1 MVGEAQP
8 NVFLTISMSKRILL
22 TVIIILIAIPVF
34 AETAETEVSFNL
46 DVEDRIVLTVLDAS
60 KVEVT
65 PKIINWFEHYEHVLS
80 GKFYYVYFYLKL
92 NIVTGHRLKL
102 SISTIGPM
110 KDKAEQVPDT
120 VDFTLSYLETTT
132 DGSSSYDNLEELQ
145 SAYATIFN
153 ASDYGAKDLFKVCT
167 ENILQETN
175 TSTFFYFQV
184 FDSDLEGKA
193 ITTYR
198 TYLTLTA
205 VTV

>member
-1 MVGEAQP
+1 MTKRALLIFIV
-8 NVFLTISMSKRILL
+8 LLITIPL
-22 TVIIILIAIPVF
+22 F
-34 AETAETEVSFNL
+34 AETSETEIYFNL
-46 DVEDRIVLTVLDAS
+46 DVVDRIELTVLDAS
-60 KVEVT
+60 EDEV
-65 PKIINWFEHYEHVLS
+65 PSKIINWFEHYEHVLS
-80 GKFYYVYFYLKL
+80 GKFYYVNFYLKL
-92 NIVTGHRLKL
+92 NIVTGHRLEL
-102 SISTIGPM
+102 SISTTGAM
-110 KDKAEQVPDT
+110 TDKAEQVPDK
-120 VDFTLSYLETTT
+120 VDFTLSYLQTTT

-145 SAYATIFN
+145 TAYATLFN

-205 VTV
+205 TTV

>member
-1 MVGEAQP
+1 MTKHI
-8 NVFLTISMSKRILL
+8 FLITIILL
-22 TVIIILIAIPVF
+22 LAIPLF
-34 AETAETEVSFNL
+34 AEASETEVYFSL
-46 DVEDRIVLTVLDAS
+46 DVEDRILLTVLDAS
-60 KVEVT
+60 EDEV
-65 PKIINWFEHYEHVLS
+65 PSKIINWFEHYEHALS
-80 GKFYYVYFYLKL
+80 GKFYYVNFYLKL

-102 SISTIGPM
+102 SISTTGVM
-110 KDKAEQVPDT
+110 TDKAEQVPDT

-132 DGSSSYDNLEELQ
+132 DGSSSYDNLEQLQ
-145 SAYATIFN
+145 YAYATIFN

-184 FDSDLEGKA
+184 FDSDLDGKA

-205 VTV
+205 TTV

>member
-1 MVGEAQP
+1 MTKRALLIFIVLL
-8 NVFLTISMSKRILL
+8 LTIPL
-22 TVIIILIAIPVF
+22 F
-34 AETAETEVSFNL
+34 AETSETEVYFNL
-46 DVEDRIVLTVLDAS
+46 DVEDRIELTVLDAS
-60 KVEVT
+60 KDEV
-65 PKIINWFEHYEHVLS
+65 PSKIINWFKHYEHALS

-102 SISTIGPM
+102 SISTTGAM
-110 KDKAEQVPDT
+110 TDKAEQVPDK

-132 DGSSSYDNLEELQ
+132 DVSSSYDNLEELQ
-145 SAYATIFN
+145 TAYATLFN

-184 FDSDLEGKA
+184 FDSDLDGKA

-205 VTV
+205 TTV